1 MKRVLITGMSATGKS
16 SLVRKLAECGYKA
29 IDTDWNPEWEEPPSP
44 PRDGPGWIWR
54 EERIQ
59 ELLNTED
66 ADILFVSACVE
77 NQVKF
82 YSQFD
87 HIVLVSAPAQLTA
100 ERLATRTT
108 NPYGKRA
115 GEVEEVLHF
124 KRTIEPLLRGA
135 ATTEIDTSISLEE
148 LVATVLRRVGVGC
161 G

>member
-16 SLVRKLAECGYKA
+16 SIVRKLAECGYKA
-29 IDTDWNPEWEEPPSP
+29 IDTDWNPEWEEPLSP

-59 ELLNTED
+59 ELLDTED

-77 NQVKF
+77 NHVKF

-87 HIVLVSAPAQLTA
+87 HIVLLSAPVQLTSK
-100 ERLATRTT
+100 RLATRTT

-148 LVATVLRRVGVGC
+148 VVSVVLRRVGVGS

>member
-16 SLVRKLAECGYKA
+16 SLVRKLAECDYKA
-29 IDTDWNPEWEEPPSP
+29 IETDWNPEWEEPPSP

-59 ELLNTED
+59 ELLDTED

-87 HIVLVSAPAQLTA
+87 HIVLLSAPVRLTS

-124 KRTIEPLLRGA
+124 KRTIEPLLRRA

-148 LVATVLRRVGVGC
+148 VVSAVLRRVGVGS